1 MAKTY
6 IPKFVFLIATLLRYL
21 ARWDEKLQ
29 SNLPPTTIL
38 EYKAMR
44 DAMNAF
50 MDALN
55 DEE

>member
-6 IPKFVFLIATLLRYL
+6 VPKFIRLIGLLLTYL

-38 EYKAMR
+38 EFKAMR
-44 DAMNAF
+44 DAINAF
-50 MDALN
+50 MDAYN
-55 DEE
+55 ADT